1 MTEELK
7 KEIDELK
14 INNRVLSTQINSH
27 KEVINSLLQENLN
40 ARTNFSLSQ
49 QYLNESLQ
57 NVTALKTEIE
67 KLTKENEKLK
77 EENELFKTDM
87 PNTEAA

>member
-14 INNRVLSTQINSH
+14 LNNKVLVAQVNAH
-27 KEVINSLLQENLN
+27 KEVINQLMQENLN

-77 EENELFKTDM
+77 EENESFKTEM
-87 PNTEAA
+87 PNTESA